1 MRTRVTSV
9 CSPSIHSQGLQWSG
23 SGFSKV
29 DIFRSQEAVAEGKT
43 HGGKDSVAIWAGIA
57 AGDALAAG
65 VACAAG
71 D

>member
-1 MRTRVTSV
+1 M
-9 CSPSIHSQGLQWSG
+9 
-23 SGFSKV
+23 SKV
-29 DIFRSQEAVAEGKT
+29 DILNLQREQGFLIRVLVDREAEGKT

>member
-1 MRTRVTSV
+1 MPTPFLCGPWILRV
-9 CSPSIHSQGLQWSG
+9 L
-23 SGFSKV
+23 V
-29 DIFRSQEAVAEGKT
+29 DREAEGKT

>member
-1 MRTRVTSV
+1 MTS
-9 CSPSIHSQGLQWSG
+9 PARIL
-23 SGFSKV
+23 
-29 DIFRSQEAVAEGKT
+29 REAEGKT

-57 AGDALAAG
+57 AGDALAPG